1 MKLEGLSLTYGPGK
15 LDGNLVMD
23 ESQVRFAASFQ
34 ALPLALAE
42 ALDLG
47 LDADGQLSG
56 KAELTGPLA
65 APEGKLDL
73 QVQDFILND
82 GSDTPLPKLTA
93 EAKIALASGRLSLDG
108 QISGFA
114 DRAVMVQ
121 AVIPARLSLE
131 PFEFEASQNAPLS
144 GSLQFQGSAE
154 TLSQLFID
162 PQERLKGD
170 VYADLTLKGTISD
183 PALSGGLGLRAATYE
198 NLVTGTTLKDLELA
212 VIAEGSNLKIDKM
225 TARTSKGGKVK
236 GSGSINIDPD
246 ENFPIDL
253 QVSLSKAMLIQRDDV
268 KAAFD
273 GDIAL
278 KGTLA
283 KLLLKGKFETT
294 TAELRFIDNLPPE
307 VVTIDVVEKNLPPS
321 EQKRQREPSSSPIQV
336 DLDLKLSMPDR
347 VFLRSQEIDTE
358 WGGDFTITGTTDK
371 PIIEGTLRPVRG
383 HVSLLGNRF
392 ALQQGSISLDGSDEL
407 DPLLDLTAVHQK
419 TDLTAMVQV
428 QGRLSDPE
436 ITLTSTPPLPEDE
449 IISRVLFDKSANTL
463 TAAEALELATVVANM
478 ARGDPS
484 DGGVLGGVRG
494 ALGLDVLSVGASEEG
509 SGAAVSAGRYL
520 ADGVYV
526 GVDQGTE
533 TDSTRAKV
541 EVDLTPNITLESDVG
556 ADNTGSV
563 GVKWQWD
570 Y

>member
-1 MKLEGLSLTYGPGK
+1 LS
-15 LDGNLVMD
+15 
-23 ESQVRFAASFQ
+23 
-34 ALPLALAE
+34 
-42 ALDLG
+42 
-47 LDADGQLSG
+47 
-56 KAELTGPLA
+56 
-65 APEGKLDL
+65 
-73 QVQDFILND
+73 
-82 GSDTPLPKLTA
+82 
-93 EAKIALASGRLSLDG
+93 
-108 QISGFA
+108 
-114 DRAVMVQ
+114 
-121 AVIPARLSLE
+121 
-131 PFEFEASQNAPLS
+131 
-144 GSLQFQGSAE
+144 
-154 TLSQLFID
+154 
-162 PQERLKGD
+162 GD

-225 TARTSKGGKVK
+225 TARTSKGGKIK

-419 TDLTAMVQV
+419 TDLTANVQV

-449 IISRVLFDKSANTL
+449 IISRVLFDKSANAL

-478 ARGDPS
+478 ARGDPN

-494 ALGLDVLSVGASEEG
+494 ALGLDVLSVGASDAG
-509 SGAAVSAGRYL
+509 TGAAVSAGRYL

-533 TDSTRAKV
+533 TDSTKAKV
-541 EVDLTPNITLESDVG
+541 EVDLTPNLTLESGVG